1 MGGNLDVVGQIGAY
15 DNPGSSWG
23 KMILRATDFELKNA
37 GGTINMVLDTSG
49 NVGIGTDNPV
59 YKLHVNSGATN
70 VVADFESTDGIAG
83 IRLRDNSG
91 NVELS
96 TSGNDF
102 RVQPAGSTPAFVVKN
117 GGNVGVGTASP
128 EADLQIA
135 TSSNAAA
142 GGAKLLLKPNGAYG
156 TIVNNDDL
164 GQIAFGAKTASIDN
178 TDNDSV
184 MIRGVA
190 DGTWAS
196 ADYPT
201 RLEFWTTTDGVANP
215 TERMRI
221 DSSGNVGIGTDGPL
235 TTLHVAKAGNGIF
248 TVERTN
254 KSSGTGLFGI
264 NVEANSQT
272 TIAYDNT
279 TNFVIGR
286 SSDPSVQ
293 SGFSNDFIMDN
304 SGDVGIGVTPYNDCK
319 VTIGGTVPS
328 YSSVLMFDNNTAGGA
343 EFFMLASDNTWSA
356 GAGNF
361 YMGHGAPSSGNVDM
375 SIDGDGYIVAK
386 EKAFIATSS
395 TQRANFYNSGDGAGL
410 YKQNAYSSCGTHM
423 EISNN
428 AAHGWSN
435 IYLHKSWSSGQD
447 QRMMQFTVNTSTVVG
462 SITVN
467 ASSTSYATSSDYR
480 LKENVVGLTG
490 ASARVNQ
497 LNPSRF
503 NFIADDT
510 NTLVDGFLA
519 HEVATVVPEA
529 ITGTHDGMKDEEYEV
544 TPAVLDDDGNVT
556 TEAIMGTRSV
566 PDYQGIDQSKL
577 VPLLTA
583 ALQEALTEIASL
595 KTRVEALE

>member
-1 MGGNLDVVGQIGAY
+1 LTFAANQI
-15 DNPGSSWG
+15 
-23 KMILRATDFELKNA
+23 
-37 GGTINMVLDTSG
+37 SG
-49 NVGIGTDNPV
+49 NSVDGGVISNFASTGIDDNASATAVTILSDGKVGIGTNSPDV
-59 YKLHVNSGATN
+59 KFHVSGGNAR
-70 VVADFESTDGIAG
+70 IAG
-83 IRLRDNSG
+83 T
-91 NVELS
+91 E
-96 TSGNDF
+96 TSGSFMDIN
-102 RVQPAGSTPAFVVKN
+102 PSNTGS
-117 GGNVGVGTASP
+117 
-128 EADLQIA
+128 
-135 TSSNAAA
+135 
-142 GGAKLLLKPNGAYG
+142 
-156 TIVNNDDL
+156 
-164 GQIAFGAKTASIDN
+164 
-178 TDNDSV
+178 
-184 MIRGVA
+184 
-190 DGTWAS
+190 
-196 ADYPT
+196 
-201 RLEFWTTTDGVANP
+201 DGVSLGASYYGSGSYGP
-215 TERMRI
+215 IKFSTGGSERMRI
-221 DSSGNVGIGTDGPL
+221 DASGVVKIGGQTG
-235 TTLHVAKAGNGIF
+235 TLQIGNDATYYADIEWEYNNNELAFSTNSGANF
-248 TVERTN
+248 TFN
-254 KSSGTGLFGI
+254 SGGTEHMRI
-264 NVEANSQT
+264 DS
-272 TIAYDNT
+272 
-279 TNFVIGR
+279 
-286 SSDPSVQ
+286 
-293 SGFSNDFIMDN
+293 

-361 YMGHGAPSSGNVDM
+361 YMGHGAPGSGNIDM
-375 SIDGDGYIVAK
+375 SIDGSGYIVAK
-386 EKAFIATSS
+386 EKAFIATSG
-395 TQRANFYNSGDGAGL
+395 TQRSSFYNSGDGAGL
-410 YKQNAYSSCGTHM
+410 YTQNAYSSCGTHM
-423 EISNN
+423 EIANN

-435 IYLHKSWSSGQD
+435 IYLSKSWSSGQD
-447 QRMMQFTVNTSTVVG
+447 QRVMAFSVNTSTVG
-462 SITVN
+462 TITVN

-556 TEAIMGTRSV
+556 TEAVMGTRSV